1 MKAKILEGNVLE
13 TLKDLPDCSV
23 QCVVTS
29 PPYYGLRDYG
39 VDGQI
44 GLEPTPEAYVE
55 TLVNVFREVRRVLKD
70 DGTLWLNLGDS
81 YAGSWGN
88 YGGQN
93 RGNGTQ
99 REITK
104 GSKVIQKSYEGKE
117 RWKPPTAGTFEGIKP
132 KDLFGIPWLVAFALR
147 ADGWWLRSDIVWNKP
162 NPMPESVEDR
172 PTRSHEYIFLM
183 SKSAIYY
190 YDHEAIKEPL
200 SSASIQRLSQA
211 NFDNQTGGAKD
222 YQHGTN
228 KNRSARRA
236 LVNLKGRAMP
246 PQVADDPERWAN
258 LSGRNKR
265 DVWTVTTK
273 PYKEAH
279 FATFPPDLIE
289 PCILAGSKEG
299 DTVLDPFNGSGTTG
313 EVSIKHNRFYI
324 GCEINPDYVSLTKRR
339 LSKVQPVLP
348 QGKRTTP
355 PAPDGGD
362 SAPSQALSTPD
373 MFSAIE
379 HEPTPAPRR

>member
-13 TLKDLPDCSV
+13 TLKDVPPCSV

-44 GLEPTPEAYVE
+44 GLEPSPEAYVE

-81 YAGSWGN
+81 YWG
-88 YGGQN
+88 GKGQSSQAWSTEHQD
-93 RGNGTQ
+93 RDTLQ
-99 REITK
+99 KAQHQITGK
-104 GSKVIQKSYEGKE
+104 GETRPTDGKH
-117 RWKPPTAGTFEGIKP
+117 PVIKP
-132 KDLFGIPWLVAFALR
+132 KDLIGIPWMVAFALR
-147 ADGWWLRSDIVWNKP
+147 ADGWFLRQDIIWNKP
-162 NPMPESVEDR
+162 NPMPESVTDR
-172 PTRSHEYIFLM
+172 CTKSHEYIFML
-183 SKSAIYY
+183 SKSRQYY
-190 YDHEAIKEPL
+190 YDNEAIKEPAVENNWETRL
-200 SSASIQRLSQA
+200 QRNSDKSFPTDKV
-211 NFDNQTGGAKD
+211 NGIRTKIKFGGNTGDQTGNPT
-222 YQHGTN
+222 Y
-228 KNRSARRA
+228 
-236 LVNLKGRAMP
+236 
-246 PQVADDPERWAN
+246 
-258 LSGRNKR
+258 SGNEYVYSGKRNKR
-265 DVWTVTTK
+265 TVWTVTTK

-279 FATFPPDLIE
+279 FATYPPDLIE
-289 PCILAGSKEG
+289 PCILAGSREG

-313 EVSIKHNRFYI
+313 EVSIRHNRFYI
-324 GCEINPDYVSLTKRR
+324 GCELNPDYVRLTKKR

-348 QGKRTTP
+348 QEIRTTL
-355 PAPDGGD
+355 PAPDGGGD